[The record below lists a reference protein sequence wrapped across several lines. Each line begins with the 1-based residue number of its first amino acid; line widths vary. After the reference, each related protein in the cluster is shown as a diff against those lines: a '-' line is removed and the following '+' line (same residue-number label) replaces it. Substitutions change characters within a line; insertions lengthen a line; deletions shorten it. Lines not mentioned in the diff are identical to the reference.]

1 MLHSSPWRIRT
12 SPISTVETVG
22 AWSTRTPIS
31 PSAILTMTRSASSS
45 KTGRSG
51 VMIRQKS
58 CRPSRRCSGASATL
72 AYLAGLA
79 SLPGRGGRL
88 ALVRGVRPLGLRL
101 GWGLFLLTADRTGLL
116 NGLVDVAHKVEG
128 LLGEVVVLALD
139 DLLERPDRLVEVH
152 ELPFETR
159 ELLGDEER
167 LGEETLQ
174 PARPADDDLVLLGEL
189 VYAEDG
195 DDVLQL
201 LVALQDV
208 LDLLGDLV
216 VLVAHNRG
224 VEDRRGGG
232 QRIHR
237 RVDPLLGEST
247 TKLHRR
253 VKVGEHRERRRVGE
267 VVSRDVDG
275 LEARY
280 RALLGGGDP
289 LLQGPHLRAEGR
301 LVANLGGHPAHQ
313 GGDLVTRLDEAE
325 DVVHEKQHILALL
338 LAEVLG
344 HGDTRQRHPKARPR
358 RLVHLAEDHRHVL
371 EDAGL
376 LHLAVEVV
384 TLAGSLAHAGE
395 DRCALI
401 LEGDVVYQLGDDDR
415 LPDARAAEQTHLAA
429 PPYWAEKV
437 YDLDA
442 GDELLRLGGEVLEA
456 RRGTVNR
463 PVVVRVLDRTL
474 LVHRLA
480 QHVHHA
486 PEHVLADGHRYG
498 AARVLSVDSALEAV
512 RRGHRNRAD
521 HVIAEELLDLEDQ
534 FFLVAIDAQR
544 DAQGVVDLR
553 YLLRVEADVYYRPL
567 DLDDGPNAAGLA
579 VRTVLGP
586 GLGGALRPLR
596 APAGCRLFASWGA
609 CNVLYQV
616 LGPVHSSFEP
626 LHHTNS
632 FSELRSNPRRG
643 PLPHQRSLESPA

>member
-1 MLHSSPWRIRT
+1 MLHSSPWRMRT

-31 PSAILTMTRSASSS
+31 PSAIFAITKSASSS
-45 KTGRSG
+45 KMGCSG
-51 VMIRQKS
+51 VIIRQKS

-79 SLPGRGGRL
+79 SLPGRGWRL
-88 ALVRGVRPLGLRL
+88 VLVRGVRPLGLRL
-101 GWGLFLLTADRTGLL
+101 GGGLFLLTADRTGLL

-139 DLLERPDRLVEVH
+139 DLLERSDRLVEVH

-174 PARPADDDLVLLGEL
+174 PARPADNYLVLLGEL

-195 DDVLQL
+195 DDVLQF

-253 VKVGEHRERRRVGE
+253 VEVGEHCERRRVGE
-267 VVSRDVDG
+267 VVGRDVDG

-280 RALLGGGDP
+280 RALFGGGDP
-289 LLQGPHLRAEGR
+289 LLQSPHLRAEGR
-301 LVANLGGHPAHQ
+301 LVATLGGHPAHQ

-325 DVVHEKQHILALL
+325 DVVHEEQHILALL

-358 RLVHLAEDHRHVL
+358 RLVHLAEDHGHVL

-376 LHLAVEVV
+376 PA
-384 TLAGSLAHAGE
+384 
-395 DRCALI
+395 
-401 LEGDVVYQLGDDDR
+401 
-415 LPDARAAEQTHLAA
+415 PRAAEHTHLPP
-429 PPYWAEKV
+429 PPYWAEEI

-456 RRGTVNR
+456 RRGTV
-463 PVVVRVLDRTL
+463 
-474 LVHRLA
+474 
-480 QHVHHA
+480 
-486 PEHVLADGHRYG
+486 
-498 AARVLSVDSALEAV
+498 
-512 RRGHRNRAD
+512 
-521 HVIAEELLDLEDQ
+521 
-534 FFLVAIDAQR
+534 
-544 DAQGVVDLR
+544 
-553 YLLRVEADVYYRPL
+553 
-567 DLDDGPNAAGLA
+567 
-579 VRTVLGP
+579 
-586 GLGGALRPLR
+586 
-596 APAGCRLFASWGA
+596 
-609 CNVLYQV
+609 
-616 LGPVHSSFEP
+616 
-626 LHHTNS
+626 
-632 FSELRSNPRRG
+632 
-643 PLPHQRSLESPA
+643 